1 LYKNRLFFKD
11 FDGSLIEVPQK
22 KIALNTL
29 DLKKVKMQK
38 RDNNATA
45 YGTHK
50 KTLHELI
57 SNSYSMIKGGGEEEI
72 EENYYGSLAGLKK
85 MQQD

>member
-1 LYKNRLFFKD
+1 LLFKNRLFFKD
-11 FDGSLIEVPQK
+11 FDGSLIEVPQSK
-22 KIALNTL
+22 VALNTL

-38 RDNNATA
+38 RDNNANA
-45 YGTHK
+45 YGTHN

-57 SNSYSMIKGGGEEEI
+57 NSSYNRIKGSGEEV

-85 MQQD
+85 M

>member
-1 LYKNRLFFKD
+1 MFKNRLFFKD
-11 FDGSLIEVPQK
+11 FDGSLIEVPQSK
-22 KIALNTL
+22 VALNTL

-38 RDNNATA
+38 RDNNANA
-45 YGTHK
+45 YGTHN

-57 SNSYSMIKGGGEEEI
+57 ELSYSMIKGSGAEV

-85 MQQD
+85 M